1 MDDWRYNPYHGKK
14 QRDFLV
20 KLEIDFLGDMGCGGG
35 GDMGGDGQQQQQQE
49 QGQGVGGSSSGGKDH
64 QGVLGHR
71 ILPMKKKSYGKNEDE
86 M

>member
-20 KLEIDFLGDMGCGGG
+20 KLQIDFMLDDDADGEGGGSGGG
-35 GDMGGDGQQQQQQE
+35 GASKEGI
-49 QGQGVGGSSSGGKDH
+49 
-64 QGVLGHR
+64 LGHR
-71 ILPMKKKSYGKNEDE
+71 LLPIKKKSYGKNEDE

>member
-20 KLEIDFLGDMGCGGG
+20 KLEIDFLADMGCGA
-35 GDMGGDGQQQQQQE
+35 DGKDIKQDHHHA
-49 QGQGVGGSSSGGKDH
+49 GGKE

-71 ILPMKKKSYGKNEDE
+71 ILPVKKKCYGKNKDE
-86 M
+86 L

>member
-20 KLEIDFLGDMGCGGG
+20 KLEIDFLADMGCGL
-35 GDMGGDGQQQQQQE
+35 DGKDIKQDH
-49 QGQGVGGSSSGGKDH
+49 GGKE

-71 ILPMKKKSYGKNEDE
+71 ILPVKKKSYGKNEDE
-86 M
+86 V

>member
-20 KLEIDFLGDMGCGGG
+20 KLHIDFMADMVPAAATAAEG
-35 GDMGGDGQQQQQQE
+35 
-49 QGQGVGGSSSGGKDH
+49 GVGGGSKGNSSTKD
-64 QGVLGHR
+64 GILGHR
-71 ILPMKKKSYGKNEDE
+71 VLPVKKKSYGKNEDE